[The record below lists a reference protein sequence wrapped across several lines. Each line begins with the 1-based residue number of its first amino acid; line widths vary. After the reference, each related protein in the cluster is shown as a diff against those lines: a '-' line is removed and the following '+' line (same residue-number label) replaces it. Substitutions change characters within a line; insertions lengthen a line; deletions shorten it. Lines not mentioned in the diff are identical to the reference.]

1 MSRLSMRLCAALAA
15 VVLAIP
21 FAASAEDWANSLY
34 TAGGTELRADE
45 RVFTLFALLN
55 EMGHD
60 DAPISR
66 SNPIARREFDPI
78 RQQVRDEVGLPAD
91 LRTRFEAFF
100 DKHAQPLRT
109 YTAFALAVGPA
120 PTFTAPEKLPK
131 ELAGLK
137 GFEAL
142 LAEFYARAQIKSVF
156 AKVQVAQREALKS
169 YTDAVDAPLG
179 QAREILKAP
188 ETDDSPRVVVVVNLL
203 DGRGSSYGVA
213 HDDTV
218 FLVVGPAGAK
228 PDPMAMI
235 KAFARIELQ
244 PAAEARGV
252 TLKGGKDLLTEVQES
267 GYLVGAETVA
277 DYVAET
283 MARAVAIRAAAPN
296 GQASKAFEA
305 ERRKGFVLINEMNRG
320 LVLYAKSPKPMPV
333 FLADFLREVDAS
345 KAAAALKGN

>member
-1 MSRLSMRLCAALAA
+1 MSRLFSRLCGALAA
-15 VVLAIP
+15 VVLAAP

-34 TAGGTELRADE
+34 TAEGTELRADE

-66 SNPIARREFDPI
+66 TNPLPRREFDPI
-78 RQQVRDEVGLPAD
+78 RQLVRDEVGLSQD
-91 LRTRFEAFF
+91 LRAKVEAFF
-100 DKHAQPLRT
+100 DKHPQPLRT
-109 YTAFALAVGPA
+109 YTAFALTVGPA
-120 PTFTAPEKLPK
+120 PTFAAPEKLPK

-142 LAEFYARAQIKSVF
+142 LAEFYARAQIKGIF
-156 AKVQVAQREALKS
+156 EKIQPAQREALKA
-169 YTDAVDAPLG
+169 YTNAVDKPLA

-203 DGRGSSYGVA
+203 DGQGSSYGVA
-213 HDDTV
+213 QGDTTY
-218 FLVVGPAGAK
+218 LVVGPAGDK

-235 KAFARIELQ
+235 KAFARVELQ

-252 TLKGGKDLLTEVQES
+252 TLKGGKDLLTEVQQS
-267 GYLVGAETVA
+267 GYPVGAETVA

-296 GQASKAFEA
+296 GQANQAFEA
-305 ERRKGFVLINEMNRG
+305 ERRKGFVLIGEMNRG
-320 LVLYAKSPKPMPV
+320 LVLFAKSPKPMPV

-345 KAAAALKGN
+345 KAAASLKGN